1 MSVIDEIARPLAKS
15 GALRFVFWISLLYL
29 VLAAIQLFGAV
40 NQLLTDLGSRATG
53 ISWTWSTDYPV
64 PQPTENTFSGAP
76 FVVPG
81 STAHFTQLTA
91 TVAGLPV
98 STIVMHGLADIVAI
112 LTGAG
117 IAVCLVVLTNRMAAG
132 VPFARASYV
141 ALLWLAGVVFVGFE
155 AADALRGSADF
166 ALTTVLAGA
175 PADQDGLWN
184 INAGVTVFIG
194 WPLYVAAALL
204 ALAAVFRV
212 GAAYRQDSEGL
223 V

>member
-1 MSVIDEIARPLAKS
+1 MALTDEIARPLAKS

-29 VLAAIQLFGAV
+29 VLSAIQLFDAV
-40 NQLLTDLGSRATG
+40 NQLLRDLGSRASG
-53 ISWTWSTDYPV
+53 ITWTWSTDYPV
-64 PQPTENTFSGAP
+64 PQPTGNTFSGAA
-76 FVVPG
+76 FIVPG
-81 STAHFTQLTA
+81 STAHFTEMTA
-91 TVAGLPV
+91 TVAGIPV
-98 STIVMHGLADIVAI
+98 GTIVMHGLADIVAI

-141 ALLWLAGVVFVGFE
+141 ALLWLAGVVFAGFE
-155 AADALRGSADF
+155 AADALRGIADF
-166 ALTTVLAGA
+166 AFTTVLAGA

-184 INAGVTVFIG
+184 TNEGVTVFIG

>member
-1 MSVIDEIARPLAKS
+1 MALTDEIARPLAKS
-15 GALRFVFWISLLYL
+15 GALRFVFWISLVYL
-29 VLAAIQLFGAV
+29 VLSAIQLFGAV
-40 NQLLTDLGSRATG
+40 NQLVADLGHRATG
-53 ISWTWSTDYPV
+53 ITWTWSTDYPV
-64 PQPTENTFSGAP
+64 PQPTGKEFSGAP
-76 FVVPG
+76 FIVPG
-81 STAHFTQLTA
+81 TTAHFTQLTA
-91 TVAGLPV
+91 TVAGIPTTTVVL
-98 STIVMHGLADIVAI
+98 HGLASVAAI

-117 IAVCLVVLTNRMAAG
+117 IAVCLIVLTNRMAAG
-132 VPFARASYV
+132 VPFARASYI

-155 AADALRGSADF
+155 AADALRGTADF
-166 ALTTVLAGA
+166 AFTTVLAGA

-184 INAGVTVFIG
+184 TNEGVTVFIG